1 MATLKARA
9 TRNQEDT
16 IKCWNEIGSVILG
29 RANKDSAGDMAYRPG
44 TSFDDFKAAFR
55 SKR

>member
-9 TRNQEDT
+9 TRNQEDA
-16 IKCWNEIGSVILG
+16 IKCWDEIGSVILG

>member
-9 TRNQEDT
+9 STNQKAAE
-16 IKCWNEIGSVILG
+16 KCWNEIGSVILG
-29 RANKDSAGDMAYRPG
+29 RAKNSDGDLAYRPG

-55 SKR
+55 TKR